1 MSATYNWAYR
11 PGIYNKYAL
20 LIPNTA
26 DNIRPDGY
34 CYVALFGNDIS
45 GNGSRLYP
53 LRTIDKCVAVLG
65 GTGTMIFGPGVYR
78 ETAFSTVCTAIILV
92 GDGDVTWDLSD
103 INTSFITNFNYI
115 TSWYNLKFI
124 GNGLNSISSRP
135 YVTDNNNF
143 IDCQFINTVPF
154 SDSGPYNPVPALIQ
168 KCIFNG
174 FINSLQLR
182 AVGSGISPFVYKNTN
197 FFNLQYLLLMGTLTS
212 APDYIYQ
219 NCIFYKCNIVIGSA
233 YLCTF
238 IKNCL
243 FYECNIAFSDPGKGG
258 LVYPNTPVGYTFY
271 SDINTLRS
279 ALSIMYS
286 IPTPLPGCIIADPL
300 FNNPSIGDYTL
311 QFNSPA
317 KNLSYF
323 GTYVGAKSIA
333 QAIKV
338 SGTEST
344 GGFDFS
350 SVVNLTIADDSITLS
365 NPALDGKI
373 DTRVI
378 VNLLGRELASL
389 PSYGFNA
396 DRNGQYIDSIADLAT
411 NTQGAGAT
419 LLIPVPYLVETGV
432 ITYNG
437 VVYQAGERF
446 TTVTGQ
452 TTFTTTASGVV
463 REILEAPQR
472 HTVLARFS
480 DGGAAVAAGSALTS
494 GYWYFVQSGSVTYNG
509 TAYTAEQVFKAIDTH
524 AFSGSG
530 SVITA
535 MSTESYQHYEL
546 GSKPTSNN
554 IGDSRT
560 GAIIRGNGDPAYVR
574 GGLGVQ
580 EFPITAKFIQVSY
593 IIKVNN
599 LKP

>member
-11 PGIYNKYAL
+11 PGVNNKYGL
-20 LIPNTA
+20 SIPDTA

-34 CYVALFGNDIS
+34 CYVALFGNDIT

-53 LRTIDKCVAVLG
+53 YKTLSNAYAAVGRVPFILSS
-65 GTGTMIFGPGVYR
+65 GVYR
-78 ETAFSTVCTAIILV
+78 EPTPINITIV
-92 GDGDVTWDLSD
+92 GDGDVVFDGTQIGELVLPYCSNIKFRNANNSFNTFKSSLIDCSFDNCFDCFQNSSSNPYNNW
-103 INTSFITNFNYI
+103 INTVFSNLRGSSAKLYLNYRAQVNTNKNLTFYNCSGIEFLGSDFI
-115 TSWYNLKFI
+115 
-124 GNGLNSISSRP
+124 
-135 YVTDNNNF
+135 DNNNNYIMHSCDIWF
-143 IDCQFINTVPF
+143 HQASCLSYSLF
-154 SDSGPYNPVPALIQ
+154 YNC
-168 KCIFNG
+168 KFKFG
-174 FINSLQLR
+174 
-182 AVGSGISPFVYKNTN
+182 
-197 FFNLQYLLLMGTLTS
+197 GTEPST
-212 APDYIYQ
+212 PDDYISYD
-219 NCIFYKCNIVIGSA
+219 NIDDLKEA
-233 YLCTF
+233 H
-238 IKNCL
+238 
-243 FYECNIAFSDPGKGG
+243 
-258 LVYPNTPVGYTFY
+258 
-271 SDINTLRS
+271 
-279 ALSIMYS
+279 LSS
-286 IPTPLPGCIIADPL
+286 FPLLQSNFKGCIIADPL

-333 QAIKV
+333 QVIKV
-338 SGTEST
+338 SSTEST

-350 SVVNLTIADDSITLS
+350 SAVNLTIADDSITLS
-365 NPALDGKI
+365 NPALDGRI

-411 NTQGAGAT
+411 STQAAGVA
-419 LLIPVPYLVETGV
+419 LLVPVPYLVETGA

-437 VVYQAGERF
+437 AVYQAGERF
-446 TTVTGQ
+446 TTVAGQ

-472 HTVLARFS
+472 HTVLARFGA
-480 DGGAAVAAGSALTS
+480 GGATVTAGNALVG
-494 GYWYFVQSGSVTYNG
+494 GYWYFVQNGSVVYNG
-509 TAYTAEQVFKAIDTH
+509 VTYTAAQVFKAIDTH

-530 SVITA
+530 SVIIA
-535 MSTESYQHYEL
+535 MSTEAYQHYEL

-554 IGDSRT
+554 TGDQRT
-560 GAIIRGNGDPAYVR
+560 GAIIRGNGDPVYER
-574 GGLGVQ
+574 GGLGVK

>member
-1 MSATYNWAYR
+1 MGATYNWAYR
-11 PGIYNKYAL
+11 PGLSNKYDVV
-20 LIPNTA
+20 INNSDDDT
-26 DNIRPDGY
+26 RPSNAV
-34 CYVALFGNDIS
+34 YVALFGNDIT
-45 GNGSRLYP
+45 GNGSRHYP
-53 LRTIDKCVAVLG
+53 YRTLKKAALLG
-65 GTGTMIFGPGVYR
+65 QVFIIAASGVYR
-78 ETAFSTVCTAIILV
+78 ESSPLQNSNQLI
-92 GDGDVTWDLSD
+92 GDGDVTLD
-103 INTSFITNFNYI
+103 TTNASY
-115 TSWYNLKFI
+115 SI
-124 GNGLNSISSRP
+124 GNGYVFWIYNCRLRGATFLTTATYRNPIIDCILEGVSPNGAQENQANQQEMQYCLFTNSNMAFGEGENAFNPSNYKKNNTFYKCTIFFRIPSIGNTGLYQNSIF
-135 YVTDNNNF
+135 YNCN
-143 IDCQFINTVPF
+143 IQFINFP
-154 SDSGPYNPVPALIQ
+154 
-168 KCIFNG
+168 
-174 FINSLQLR
+174 
-182 AVGSGISPFVYKNTN
+182 
-197 FFNLQYLLLMGTLTS
+197 QYL
-212 APDYIYQ
+212 DYS
-219 NCIFYKCNIVIGSA
+219 IFYN
-233 YLCTF
+233 CTF
-238 IKNCL
+238 QIL
-243 FYECNIAFSDPGKGG
+243 STDPRS
-258 LVYPNTPVGYTFY
+258 LYPTTFY
-271 SDINTLRS
+271 PVIPSGYVYYDTIN
-279 ALSIMYS
+279 ALKAAVNEVYGNDNVFNHSI
-286 IPTPLPGCIIADPL
+286 ITDPL

-338 SGTEST
+338 SGTESA

-350 SVVNLTIADDSITLS
+350 SAVNLTLADDRITLS
-365 NPALDGKI
+365 NPALDGRI

-411 NTQGAGAT
+411 STQVAGAT
-419 LLIPVPYLVETGV
+419 LLIPVPYLVETGA

-437 VVYQAGERF
+437 AVYQAGERF

-509 TAYTAEQVFKAIDTH
+509 ATYTAEQVFKAIDTH
-524 AFSGSG
+524 GFSGSG

-535 MSTESYQHYEL
+535 MSTESYQNYEL

-554 IGDSRT
+554 TGDQRT
-560 GAIIRGNGDPAYVR
+560 GAIIRGNGDPAYDR
-574 GGLGVQ
+574 GGMGVK